1 MTEKNDK
8 KIQSYSKAIAN
19 VALLES
25 KRTQNIISYLLRE
38 HVPEQKSW
46 DYGVNDLLCDY
57 YVNLKHF
64 ITLLVEITSHGSFYD
79 EGRNEEVYEVPM
91 KYYLLL
97 KTYTKMMSHC
107 EFELRYTHRI
117 STMIH

>member
-1 MTEKNDK
+1 MTENNKGS
-8 KIQSYSKAIAN
+8 QPYSKAIAN
-19 VALLES
+19 ATLLES
-25 KRTQNIISYLLRE
+25 KNTQKVVSYLLRE
-38 HVPEQKSW
+38 HVPEQRSW
-46 DYGVNDLLCDY
+46 DYGINDLLCDY

-64 ITLLVEITSHGSFYD
+64 ITLLVEITSYGSLYD
-79 EGRNEEVYEVPM
+79 EDRDEEVYKVPM

-107 EFELRYTHRI
+107 ELELKYTYRI